1 MMETSG
7 RVSRPRAA
15 PSRSISAIP
24 CRRSDT
30 RLVCP
35 LSSGRD
41 VSGMFELLLTGKIV
55 SNERSFLMR
64 QLQLV
69 AHGEPSDVIELNTM
83 PDPALGPEDVLIS
96 MEAAPLNPSD
106 FLFVRGMYGV
116 RPAFPSS
123 VGAEGVG
130 RVAKIGSKVDIA
142 LRGKRVLIIP
152 TYEQGTWADQVVA
165 PVRNLVPMSDEA
177 DPLQL
182 AMIGINPVT
191 AYLLLNR
198 YVSLMPGD
206 WIGQTA
212 ANAAMGQY
220 IIALAKLA
228 GVKTLSVV
236 RRGEA
241 AEQVRQCGGDQVIL
255 EGDNLY
261 NDIEKALDGKKLSLV
276 LDTVG
281 GASVGELAKALKTGG
296 SIVVYGLQ
304 SGQFPAMPPK
314 DFIYRGLSLH
324 GFWLI
329 NWIRKAQRTEIEESY
344 QKLGDLV
351 ADGALSAAVEHVY
364 PLDQFKEAFRQSL
377 KSNRSGKILFKFG
390 APDGAIPGKE
400 PETTTK
406 PAF

>member
-1 MMETSG
+1 
-7 RVSRPRAA
+7 
-15 PSRSISAIP
+15 
-24 CRRSDT
+24 
-30 RLVCP
+30 
-35 LSSGRD
+35 
-41 VSGMFELLLTGKIV
+41 
-55 SNERSFLMR
+55 MR
-64 QLQLV
+64 QLQLI
-69 AHGEPSDVIELNTM
+69 AHGEPSDVIELNTVSE
-83 PDPALGPEDVLIS
+83 PALGPEEVLIS

-106 FLFVRGMYGV
+106 FVFVRGMYGV

-130 RVAKIGSKVDIA
+130 RVAKIGSKVDVA

-228 GVKTLSVV
+228 GVKTLNVV
-236 RRGEA
+236 RREEA
-241 AEQVRQCGGDQVIL
+241 AEQVRKWGGDRVVLQ
-255 EGDNLY
+255 GGNLHK
-261 NDIEKALDGKKLSLV
+261 DIEEALDGKKLSLV

-281 GASVGELAKALKTGG
+281 GTSVGELAKSLKPGG
-296 SIVVYGLQ
+296 SIVAYAMQ
-304 SGQFPAMPPK
+304 STQFPAISPK

-329 NWIRKAQRTEIEESY
+329 NWIRNAPRTEIQEIY

-351 ADGALSAAVEHVY
+351 ADGSLSAAVERVY
-364 PLDQFKEAFRQSL
+364 PLERFKEAVERSL
-377 KSNRSGKILFKFG
+377 KSNRSGKILFQFG
-390 APDGAIPGKE
+390 ASDMAMISK
-400 PETTTK
+400 
-406 PAF
+406 

>member
-1 MMETSG
+1 
-7 RVSRPRAA
+7 
-15 PSRSISAIP
+15 
-24 CRRSDT
+24 
-30 RLVCP
+30 
-35 LSSGRD
+35 
-41 VSGMFELLLTGKIV
+41 MFELLLTGKSV

-69 AHGEPSDVIELNTM
+69 AHGEPSDVIELSTV
-83 PDPALGPEDVLIS
+83 PDPALGPEDVVLS

-130 RVAKIGSKVDIA
+130 RVAKIGSKVDVA
-142 LRGKRVLIIP
+142 LQSKRVLIIS

-182 AMIGINPVT
+182 SMIGINPVT

-212 ANAAMGQY
+212 ANSAMGQY

-228 GVKTLSVV
+228 GVKTLNVV
-236 RRGEA
+236 RREDA
-241 AEQVRQCGGDQVIL
+241 AEQVRQWGGDRVVQQ
-255 EGDNLY
+255 GDNLHQ
-261 NDIEKALDGKKLSLV
+261 DTEKALNGKKLSLV

-281 GASVGELAKALKTGG
+281 GTSVGELAKSLKTGG
-296 SIVVYGLQ
+296 SIVVYALL
-304 SGQFPAMPPK
+304 SGQFPTIPPR
-314 DFIYRGLSLH
+314 DFIYHGLSLH
-324 GFWLI
+324 GFWLM
-329 NWIRKAQRTEIEESY
+329 NWIRNAPRTEIQEIY

-351 ADGALSAAVEHVY
+351 ADGSLYAAVEHVY
-364 PLDQFKEAFRQSL
+364 PLDQFKEAIKRSL
-377 KSNRSGKILFKFG
+377 RSNRGGKILFQFG
-390 APDGAIPGKE
+390 AH
-400 PETTTK
+400 
-406 PAF
+406 

>member
-1 MMETSG
+1 
-7 RVSRPRAA
+7 
-15 PSRSISAIP
+15 
-24 CRRSDT
+24 
-30 RLVCP
+30 
-35 LSSGRD
+35 
-41 VSGMFELLLTGKIV
+41 MFELLLTGKSV

-69 AHGEPSDVIELNTM
+69 GHGEPSDVIELSTV

-130 RVAKIGSKVDIA
+130 RVAKIGSKVDVA
-142 LRGKRVLIIP
+142 LRGKRVLILP

-182 AMIGINPVT
+182 SMIGINPVT

-206 WIGQTA
+206 WIAQTA
-212 ANAAMGQY
+212 ANSAMGQY
-220 IIALAKLA
+220 VIALAKLA
-228 GVKTLSVV
+228 GVRTLNVV
-236 RRGEA
+236 RREEA
-241 AEQVRQCGGDQVIL
+241 AEQVRQWGGDRVVQQ
-255 EGDNLY
+255 GDNLHK
-261 NDIEKALDGKKLSLV
+261 DIEAALDGRKLSLV

-281 GASVGELAKALKTGG
+281 GTPVGELAKSLKTGG
-296 SIVVYGLQ
+296 STVVYAVL
-304 SGQFPAMPPK
+304 SGQFPAISPK
-314 DFIYRGLSLH
+314 DFIYRDLSLH

-329 NWIRKAQRTEIEESY
+329 NWIRNAPRAEIQGIY

-351 ADGALSAAVEHVY
+351 AGGSLWAAVEHVY
-364 PLDQFKEAFRQSL
+364 PLEQFKEAIKRSL
-377 KSNRSGKILFKFG
+377 RSNRGGKILFQFG
-390 APDGAIPGKE
+390 AH
-400 PETTTK
+400 
-406 PAF
+406 

>member
-1 MMETSG
+1 
-7 RVSRPRAA
+7 
-15 PSRSISAIP
+15 
-24 CRRSDT
+24 
-30 RLVCP
+30 
-35 LSSGRD
+35 
-41 VSGMFELLLTGKIV
+41 
-55 SNERSFLMR
+55 MR
-64 QLQLV
+64 QLQLI
-69 AHGEPSDVIELNTM
+69 AHGEPSDVIELNTVSE
-83 PDPALGPEDVLIS
+83 PPLGQEDVLIS
-96 MEAAPLNPSD
+96 MESAPLNPSD

-116 RPAFPSS
+116 RPAFPSA

-130 RVAKIGSKVDIA
+130 RVAKIGSKVDVA

-182 AMIGINPVT
+182 SMIGINPAT

-228 GVKTLSVV
+228 GVKTLNVV
-236 RRGEA
+236 RRKEA
-241 AEQVRQCGGDQVIL
+241 AEQVRQWGGDRVVLQ
-255 EGDNLY
+255 GDNLHD
-261 NDIEKALDGKKLSLV
+261 NLHKDIEEALDGKKLSLV

-281 GASVGELAKALKTGG
+281 GASVGELAKSLKPGG
-296 SIVVYGLQ
+296 SVVVYGLQ

-314 DFIYRGLSLH
+314 EFIYRGLSLN

-329 NWIRKAQRTEIEESY
+329 NWIRNAPRTEIEEIY

-351 ADGALSAAVEHVY
+351 ADGSLSAAVEHVY
-364 PLDQFKEAFRQSL
+364 PLDQFKEAFKQSL
-377 KSNRSGKILFKFG
+377 KSNRSGKILFQFG
-390 APDGAIPGKE
+390 ADGSTLASH
-400 PETTTK
+400 
-406 PAF
+406 

>member
-1 MMETSG
+1 
-7 RVSRPRAA
+7 
-15 PSRSISAIP
+15 
-24 CRRSDT
+24 
-30 RLVCP
+30 
-35 LSSGRD
+35 
-41 VSGMFELLLTGKIV
+41 
-55 SNERSFLMR
+55 MR

-69 AHGEPSDVIELNTM
+69 AQGEPSDVIELNTVSE
-83 PDPALGPEDVLIS
+83 PALGKEDVLIS

-130 RVAKIGSKVDIA
+130 RVAKIGSKVDVA
-142 LRGKRVLIIP
+142 LRGRRVLIIP
-152 TYEQGTWADQVVA
+152 TYEQGTWADEVVVPA
-165 PVRNLVPMSDEA
+165 RNIVPISDEA

-228 GVKTLSVV
+228 GVKTLNVV
-236 RRGEA
+236 RREEA
-241 AEQVRQCGGDQVIL
+241 AEQVRQWGGDRVVLQG
-255 EGDNLY
+255 ENLHK
-261 NDIEKALDGKKLSLV
+261 DIEKALDGKKLSLV

-281 GASVGELAKALKTGG
+281 GTPVGELAKSLKPGG
-296 SIVVYGLQ
+296 SIVVYAMQG
-304 SGQFPAMPPK
+304 GQFPTMPPK
-314 DFIYRGLSLH
+314 EFIYRGLSLH

-329 NWIRKAQRTEIEESY
+329 NWIRNAPRIEIEEIY

-351 ADGALSAAVEHVY
+351 ADGSLSAAVEHVY
-364 PLDQFKEAFRQSL
+364 PLDQFREAFKHSL
-377 KSNRSGKILFKFG
+377 KTNRSGKILFKFG
-390 APDGAIPGKE
+390 AH
-400 PETTTK
+400 
-406 PAF
+406 